1 MEKISN
7 IFSEIQN
14 VRTKEN
20 TEASATDYGGSGR
33 SSNIEKE
40 PIGEKSFNA
49 SSNLV
54 LSGISALNC
63 STHSTESS
71 SGPNG
76 PIKQNSKMALIKQP
90 SKMGMIL
97 ERQSSMLRPIV
108 EKALS
113 IIRPIEEQ
121 LKKLPT
127 RKDLFQGVVA
137 KINTQNDSEVTKKK
151 SSGIR
156 RGSMT
161 DAKKSPYKRNSMNEL
176 ESPKSVSH
184 PRRRRNS
191 MDSQTRVK
199 KVYEVDE
206 DITYFKGSFLNS
218 QQGPLG

>member
-1 MEKISN
+1 METISS

-14 VRTKEN
+14 VRIKEN
-20 TEASATDYGGSGR
+20 TEASATDCGGSGR
-33 SSNIEKE
+33 SSFIEKE
-40 PIGEKSFNA
+40 PIEENNFIA

-63 STHSTESS
+63 STHSTKSS
-71 SGPNG
+71 FGPIG

-97 ERQSSMLRPIV
+97 ERQTSMLRPIV
-108 EKALS
+108 ERAMS
-113 IIRPIEEQ
+113 MIRPIEEH

-137 KINTQNDSEVTKKK
+137 KVNTQNKLEVIKKK

-161 DAKKSPYKRNSMNEL
+161 DIKNSPKKRGSINEFD
-176 ESPKSVSH
+176 SPKSVSH

-191 MDSQTRVK
+191 MDSEIRVK
-199 KVYEVDE
+199 KVYEEDE
-206 DITYFKGSFLNS
+206 NITYFKGSFLNS
-218 QQGPLG
+218 QQGQLG